1 MTPLAWLLAGA
12 IGVALGLLG
21 GGGSLLTVP
30 VFTYVLGFG
39 PKQAIAM
46 SLPVVGF
53 AAAAGAVSGLVR
65 GTLPLRPALSI
76 GAATMVGSFAGA
88 RLSRGLTGR
97 TQLVMLAVAM
107 LSAAFAMWRRSRGV
121 GNHEG
126 LPPLGTPGLPPL
138 KTGHRHPLL
147 LSAVGLGVGL
157 LTGVV
162 GIGGGFM
169 IVPALVIAGGLQM
182 HEAASASLLVI
193 ALSAASGLAGYLGHV
208 DLVWPVVVP
217 FALMSAVG
225 VLAGGLAASRVSH
238 GRLQQGFTF
247 FLVILACYILV
258 RG

>member
-1 MTPLAWLLAGA
+1 MTPLAWILAGT

-21 GGGSLLTVP
+21 GGGSILTVP

-65 GTLPLRPALSI
+65 GTLPLGPALSI

-88 RLSRGLTGR
+88 RLSSGLTGR
-97 TQLVMLAVAM
+97 TQLAMLAVAM
-107 LSAAFAMWRRSRGV
+107 LSAAFAMWRRSRRDTG
-121 GNHEG
+121 
-126 LPPLGTPGLPPL
+126 PPQPGA
-138 KTGHRHPLL
+138 HRHPLL

-182 HEAASASLLVI
+182 REAASASLLVI
-193 ALSAASGLAGYLGHV
+193 TLSAASGLAGYLGHV
-208 DLVWPVVVP
+208 DFVWPVVVP

-238 GRLQQGFTF
+238 GRLQQGFAF
-247 FLVILACYILV
+247 FLVILACYILI